1 MKFNQDILF
10 FSIIYSVLYIY
21 LIITVPWEKKFPL
34 LFLYIGVMLFV
45 ILIRRFEDEDDK
57 GTIDR

>member
-45 ILIRRFEDEDDK
+45 ILIGRFEDEDEK
-57 GTIDR
+57 ETIDR